1 MTRRKSELTKGAID
15 RDYPYQ
21 VELRADL
28 TTGKKYNAAL
38 AFCRDLSLAP
48 RGHHRRK
55 NDIDYNVWCF
65 ADQAHADIF
74 QARFGGKAM
83 TAKGKIK

>member
-1 MTRRKSELTKGAID
+1 MRKGEMTKRALD
-15 RDYPYQ
+15 RDYPHQ

-28 TTGKKYNAAL
+28 TKGKNYDAAL

-65 ADQAHADIF
+65 ADQTHADIF
-74 QARFGGKAM
+74 QARFGGEGK
-83 TAKGKIK
+83 TALKKNYK